1 MSKSPTSKSSLYFQ
15 FSPKA
20 RKRSISAVYPE
31 AEVETVN
38 RSRSDSLEEQ
48 TIHNTTILNFNG
60 SMHNAKI
67 VDVDETNMI
76 QIIFKYNNQ
85 YNRWKC
91 KLDFKKNTIYDEK
104 LANIYLKSFIN
115 TVQIVKCF
123 IFDKNN
129 YLLIDI
135 VDKGRLTTAVTFI
148 QERTND
154 IKNKNVR
161 SMTCLQ
167 KICEKTAHCMSEAA
181 SGDIIEY
188 DEYIRII
195 HNTNLSS

>member
-1 MSKSPTSKSSLYFQ
+1 
-15 FSPKA
+15 
-20 RKRSISAVYPE
+20 
-31 AEVETVN
+31 
-38 RSRSDSLEEQ
+38 
-48 TIHNTTILNFNG
+48 
-60 SMHNAKI
+60 MHNAKI
-67 VDVDETNMI
+67 VDVDENNII

-135 VDKGRLTTAVTFI
+135 IDKGRLTTAVTFI
-148 QERTND
+148 QDKTNELQ
-154 IKNKNVR
+154 IVNVR
-161 SMTCLQ
+161 
-167 KICEKTAHCMSEAA
+167 KTQAIFKKCVK
-181 SGDIIEY
+181 
-188 DEYIRII
+188 
-195 HNTNLSS
+195 